1 MSTVTSSTV
10 APGSGSIPASTAE
23 VLAATIAAAVER
35 QLTQY
40 VSAMSQQVE
49 AARHAAE
56 QAKDELRA
64 EFNGQLHA
72 VLQRIEAQQQHSE
85 AYQKALQTALEER
98 LADFAQ
104 HQQRRIAEVEQH
116 LLQMPTTAAGFD
128 ATELAGLRDQI
139 DAQSA
144 AAHARIDD
152 LQKASR
158 RFDEQATALVQHVN
172 DTTIA
177 LTQRMDDGNRA
188 LAAAVEERLGLVR
201 ATLEAIGPQVQRQV
215 AEHTTMVTQR
225 IDTVENKVTDR
236 MLEMEDRVNETS
248 GTKIA
253 QLEAT
258 LGRVGSGF
266 DDAMA
271 ALSQRMLDLENRLYE
286 HDDRLKALAAE
297 VEKVDERALGEVK
310 EQLSSA
316 IGEAML
322 VRIELDRLAA
332 DTDEKLDK
340 STLRMAEI
348 EAQLSDTMDVSAA
361 VQLERLEELERAI
374 IELDPNQFVRRTDP
388 GQPGL
393 GATPPSET
401 TFSAF

>member
-1 MSTVTSSTV
+1 
-10 APGSGSIPASTAE
+10 
-23 VLAATIAAAVER
+23 
-35 QLTQY
+35 
-40 VSAMSQQVE
+40 
-49 AARHAAE
+49 
-56 QAKDELRA
+56 
-64 EFNGQLHA
+64 
-72 VLQRIEAQQQHSE
+72 
-85 AYQKALQTALEER
+85 
-98 LADFAQ
+98 
-104 HQQRRIAEVEQH
+104 
-116 LLQMPTTAAGFD
+116 
-128 ATELAGLRDQI
+128 
-139 DAQSA
+139 
-144 AAHARIDD
+144 
-152 LQKASR
+152 
-158 RFDEQATALVQHVN
+158 
-172 DTTIA
+172 
-177 LTQRMDDGNRA
+177 
-188 LAAAVEERLGLVR
+188 
-201 ATLEAIGPQVQRQV
+201 
-215 AEHTTMVTQR
+215 
-225 IDTVENKVTDR
+225 
-236 MLEMEDRVNETS
+236 
-248 GTKIA
+248 
-253 QLEAT
+253 
-258 LGRVGSGF
+258 
-266 DDAMA
+266 
-271 ALSQRMLDLENRLYE
+271 MLDLENRLYE

>member
-1 MSTVTSSTV
+1 MSTVTSSTPTSTN
-10 APGSGSIPASTAE
+10 AIPAATAE

-40 VSAMSQQVE
+40 VSAMSHQVE
-49 AARHAAE
+49 AARQAAE
-56 QAKDELRA
+56 QAKEELRA
-64 EFNGQLHA
+64 EFSGQLQA
-72 VLQRIEAQQQHSE
+72 VLQRIDAQQHHAE

-116 LLQMPTTAAGFD
+116 LLQMPTTTAGFD
-128 ATELAGLRDQI
+128 ANELATLRDQI
-139 DAQSA
+139 DSQSA

-152 LQKASR
+152 LQKSSR
-158 RFDEQATALVQHVN
+158 RFDEQASALVQHVN
-172 DTTIA
+172 DTTVA

-188 LAAAVEERLGLVR
+188 LATAVEERLALVR
-201 ATLEAIGPQVQRQV
+201 TTLEAIGPQVQRQV

-225 IDTVENKVTDR
+225 IDMVENKVTDR

-258 LGRVGSGF
+258 IGRVGSGF

-271 ALSQRMLDLENRLYE
+271 ALSQRLLGLENRLYE
-286 HDDRLKALAAE
+286 HDDRMTAIEAE
-297 VEKVDERALGEVK
+297 VAKVDERALGEVK

-332 DTDEKLDK
+332 DVDEKIDK

-348 EAQLSDTMDVSAA
+348 EAQLADTMDVSAA

-374 IELDPNQFVRRTDP
+374 IDLDPDQFVRRTDP

-393 GATPPSET
+393 GAPTPSQT
-401 TFSAF
+401 AFPAY

>member
-1 MSTVTSSTV
+1 MSTVTTTNPSS
-10 APGSGSIPASTAE
+10 ASAISPSTAE

-40 VSAMSQQVE
+40 VSAMAQQVE

-56 QAKDELRA
+56 QAKEELRA
-64 EFNGQLHA
+64 EFNGQLGI
-72 VLQRIEAQQQHSE
+72 VLQRIEAQQQHAE

-116 LLQMPTTAAGFD
+116 LLQMPATPAGFD
-128 ATELAGLRDQI
+128 ATELATLRDQI
-139 DAQSA
+139 DSQSA
-144 AAHARIDD
+144 AAHARIDE
-152 LQKASR
+152 LQKSSR
-158 RFDEQATALVQHVN
+158 RFDEQASALVQHVN

-201 ATLEAIGPQVQRQV
+201 STLEAIGPQVQRQV
-215 AEHTTMVTQR
+215 SEHTTMVTQR
-225 IDTVENKVTDR
+225 IDMVENKVTDR

-258 LGRVGSGF
+258 IGRVGSGF

-271 ALSQRMLDLENRLYE
+271 ALSQRMLGLENRLYE
-286 HDDRLKALAAE
+286 HDDRLTALATE
-297 VEKVDERALGEVK
+297 VAKVDERALAEVK

-332 DTDEKLDK
+332 DTDEKIDK

-348 EAQLSDTMDVSAA
+348 EAQLADTMDVSAA

-388 GQPGL
+388 GQPGF
-393 GATPPSET
+393 AASPSSET
-401 TFSAF
+401 TFSSY